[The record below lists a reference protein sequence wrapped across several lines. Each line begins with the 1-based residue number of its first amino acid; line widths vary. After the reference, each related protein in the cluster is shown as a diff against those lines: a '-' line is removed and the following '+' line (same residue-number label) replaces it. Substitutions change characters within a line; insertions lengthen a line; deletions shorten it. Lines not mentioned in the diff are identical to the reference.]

1 MKELTFVDI
10 FYYTDSVEKSQG
22 GNAVLKD
29 LTQGNIYKNFF
40 LFGMPAV
47 LAGLLSQ
54 SHAII
59 NTAMAGQYLGE
70 AGLAAS
76 GAIEPLSTV
85 VNAFFWGYGTGFSI
99 YIARLFALKE
109 YSRIKSAVFSTFML
123 MLALSV
129 LIGGAM
135 LLFQDQ
141 IFTLLKVPDEV
152 AEESFKAYFVRQ
164 IGLFFL
170 VTNATWV
177 MVLNSF
183 GIGSFPLI
191 TSIVSAVVNIT
202 LNVFC
207 LTVWHTG
214 VWGLTLSSVISCAV
228 VFVCYFLKF
237 RSCMKQMGVHKEKVK
252 LSLSLVRNSLPYA
265 LPTCFQQV
273 AMYFC
278 GLLIA
283 PLCNGLGKEALAS
296 RTVANQLYN
305 LCACVYQNSTKAC
318 TNYVAQ
324 SSGKGEYQ
332 NISKGLRVGFLQS
345 SVIVTPFVLAC
356 VLFYK
361 PVCSLFLNAN
371 SSEITRA
378 FSYEFARFWLPFV
391 YFNVV
396 NNLFHGL
403 FRATKASVH
412 LFSSTMFG
420 SLIRALF
427 TYLFIPTMQMR
438 GYFFGWV
445 LSWIAECILVLAMYF
460 IGKWK
465 PKEMIEKEKS
475 VA

>member
-1 MKELTFVDI
+1 M
-10 FYYTDSVEKSQG
+10 
-22 GNAVLKD
+22 KD

-85 VNAFFWGYGTGFSI
+85 VSSFFWGYGTGFSI

-109 YSRIKSAVFSTFML
+109 YSRIKSAVYSTFTL
-123 MLALSV
+123 MLVLSI
-129 LIGGAM
+129 LIGGAL
-135 LLFQDQ
+135 LLFQKP
-141 IFTLLKVPDEV
+141 IFTLLKVPAEV
-152 AEESFKAYFVRQ
+152 AEESFKAYIVHQ

-177 MVLNSF
+177 AVLNSF
-183 GIGSFPLI
+183 GIGSFPLV
-191 TSIVSAVVNIT
+191 TSIVSAVVNIA
-202 LNVFC
+202 LNVCC

-214 VWGLTLSSVISCAV
+214 VWGLTLSSVISCAA
-228 VFVCYFLKF
+228 VFLCYFLKF
-237 RSCMKQMGVHKEKVK
+237 QSCMKELGVQKEKAK

-265 LPTCFQQV
+265 LPTCFQQA

-296 RTVANQLYN
+296 RTVANQLYS
-305 LCACVYQNSTKAC
+305 LCSTVYQNSTKAC
-318 TNYVAQ
+318 TNYIAQ
-324 SSGKGEYQ
+324 SSGKGAYN

-345 SVIVTPFVLAC
+345 AAIVTPFVLAC
-356 VLFYK
+356 AIFYK

-371 SSEITRA
+371 SSSITRE
-378 FSYEFARFWLPFV
+378 FSYEFARFWLPLV

-403 FRATKASVH
+403 FRATKATVH

-427 TYLFIPTMQMR
+427 TFLFIPLMEMR
-438 GYFFGWV
+438 GFFFGWV
-445 LSWIAECILVLAMYF
+445 LSWVAECIIVLILYF
-460 IGKWK
+460 VGKWK
-465 PKEMIEKEKS
+465 PKEMKRQEKS